1 MEGTASDD
9 ELIAVSHEEILQQQ
23 FAQHQRESQ
32 AKLRQGNS
40 QDAKA
45 EHYDDDDDNDHL
57 HDHHG
62 NNNNN
67 NNDDDDEFPPEGLGG
82 EEDVAVL
89 RVSAEGDTD
98 LLGRPQ
104 RPYVTPLSRPV
115 LAAGNTQLSYAQA
128 RLYGLVDE
136 NGEVK
141 PIDELRGEGASVA
154 AARHQQTMDSVKNL
168 SEPKELDLSHIE
180 VEEDKHLTFKPARS
194 EAAKK
199 AMLNSRCGY
208 DFVSRLEER
217 GDFLDRYSAEPE
229 KGSKTYK
236 KMLQSAKD
244 DYMAQ
249 LDKLACPKCK
259 VCLLLQFLPQ
269 PTPCPTPHSPPV
281 TLRPR
286 HGAVGGAVVRRV
298 LRENTVLPSV

>member
-1 MEGTASDD
+1 MEGTD

-32 AKLRQGNS
+32 AKLRRQAQANS
-40 QDAKA
+40 QDAKTG
-45 EHYDDDDDNDHL
+45 HYDDDDDNDHH
-57 HDHHG
+57 HDHHHG
-62 NNNNN
+62 NNN
-67 NNDDDDEFPPEGLGG
+67 DDDVDEFPPEGPGG

-89 RVSAEGDTD
+89 RVSAEGETD

-141 PIDELRGEGASVA
+141 PIDELRGEGASAA

-259 VCLLLQFLPQ
+259 VGPSFTFRRYPHRLPS
-269 PTPCPTPHSPPV
+269 PHSPPV

-286 HGAVGGAVVRRV
+286 HGAVGGAIVRRV
-298 LRENTVLPSV
+298 LRENTVLPPV